1 MEEKLNVSSIQH
13 FSTGDGDGIRTT
25 VFLKGCHLRCPW
37 CHNPETWSKEPQTL
51 FYSVSNK
58 SVKCGKLMTVEEISK
73 EVLADRDFY
82 IESGGG
88 LTVSGGEPLL
98 NPDGV
103 SALAERIKNEYISV
117 IIDTSACVPFESFE
131 KTAPYCD
138 KFFIDFKASN
148 EDDYKNVLHGDF
160 NAVCNN
166 IRNVIANGRDFNIRI
181 PLIPGF
187 NTSDEYVEDMI
198 KVLLFLGV
206 KSVDLLPFHRLASGK
221 YKALGIKYPY
231 ENTKPLTAENSKKTA
246 DKYKQYFNIK
256 IEK

>member
-1 MEEKLNVSSIQH
+1 M
-13 FSTGDGDGIRTT
+13 
-25 VFLKGCHLRCPW
+25 
-37 CHNPETWSKEPQTL
+37 
-51 FYSVSNK
+51 
-58 SVKCGKLMTVEEISK
+58 
-73 EVLADRDFY
+73 
-82 IESGGG
+82 
-88 LTVSGGEPLL
+88 TVSGGEPLL

-166 IRNVIANGRDFNIRI
+166 IRNVIANGWDFNIRI
-181 PLIPGF
+181 LLIPGF

-231 ENTKPLTAENSKKTA
+231 ENTKPLTAENLKKQRINTNNILILKLKNKGDFYESKSSSIYGTRQA
-246 DKYKQYFNIK
+246 F
-256 IEK
+256 